1 MLLTLQRAGS
11 SFRRFQPLLTLGYQ
25 QDLHALANDVQTCP
39 MDLQRVKFDAAI
51 ARVENRGIELQAM
64 GVPRTELL
72 PTLAYATALRILRD
86 LLAQGWELGTDDE
99 GIYLLPPAMSLG
111 PQDDPAVAKAALRQS
126 FAFARHAQ
134 LADAPTAAFVQE
146 MERRGVAAVFA
157 DGAEL
162 RDRVIAAARAGVSD
176 LGIRPELEIV
186 SPEGRDPTTGLR
198 LQDIWRYA
206 RHFWSIPYQNT
217 PGRNMFY
224 LVRDAA
230 GPGRPVIGIAALGNP
245 ILGLAQRDDALGWSV
260 TSLRQRLETADAA
273 ERAMLAD
280 HLLSVVD
287 EGISSVLHEGLLEEG
302 SYSPTSIRRLEDLE
316 RRAVRDRR
324 NAMTAAGDAR
334 TTDYR
339 IVRAAHDAV
348 RDGTPDA
355 VDWRAVAETSLYRRK
370 RAHTLADFVRAMLT
384 LHECQVKQSPDELL
398 RMLDSERGRR
408 AVEITLRRIKQRAIA
423 ENVMEIITCGAV
435 PPYGDLLGGKLVA
448 MLLVSPR
455 VVAEFAER
463 YQGRV
468 SLIAS
473 GLKGEPVHRR
483 PNLALLSTSSL
494 YAVGSSQYNRIRVPG
509 DLVGGQGAITYE
521 RIGVT
526 DSFGTVHFAPDTAA
540 ALASIARLAD
550 DNRRDV
556 NYLFGEG
563 MSPKL
568 RILRA
573 GLGALG
579 LDSEVFLRHHSPRLL
594 YGARLCRN
602 SPDVLFGLRDQP
614 DYILRSAVGSDGTSE
629 IAQHWR
635 ERWVRPRLQRVDVLD
650 RIAASRRDTFLLG
663 ASLPPATA
671 THNDFIASAHP
682 QPSATMSTGVRA
694 ADDIE
699 FIERLY
705 RSANSYADRLTGE
718 ELGWIHVDLGLDGY
732 LLDQARAGRQIVVTG
747 NPGDGKTHLIER
759 LRPGFEAVGALV
771 LTDANTLSDDEIL
784 TAWRTCEQDGRPL
797 VLAINEWPLFVLRR
811 KARATGF
818 APVGEALR
826 QVQQAMYYLPP
837 EPLSPKGNVIVVDLN
852 LRNVLAGPVVRKV
865 IERLTDERFYHGLH
879 ESDPVLANRAAL
891 LEARV
896 QARLVALLERVARR
910 GGHTTMRQLVGF
922 IAYLIT
928 GGKPAVERLA
938 QQGTERFSY
947 ATLAFDGG
955 VGGLFDSVRQTFDP
969 KVVTHPSHDADLWR
983 GTTDPAGWLWPEVRL
998 GPQQLPD
1005 SGRRGSYAALKRRFY
1020 FEHAQGSELL
1030 GLLPADEHTFDAFV
1044 EEGLAAQPTLVR
1056 DLVLAVNR
1064 FFEPDCPDSDRD
1076 QLHLWQSHRFDVRA
1090 PETFVALHQVDS
1102 QRFQIELPKLAT
1114 WVAAWLPLEQRLL
1127 RSFALVAQT
1136 GLPATVP
1143 QLLVDRDLFLTL
1155 KEAQRGLGRS
1165 SWTRSA
1171 TRKLTRFVDRL
1182 HQLVD
1187 QAAMVE
1193 VIRVRNTQ
1201 SDLDERFEV
1210 QREPARYLL

>member
-1 MLLTLQRAGS
+1 MLLTLQRAGV

-25 QDLHALANDVQTCP
+25 QDLHALANDLQTCP
-39 MDLQRVKFDAAI
+39 VELQQAKLDAAV
-51 ARVENRGIELQAM
+51 ARVDTRGTELLAM
-64 GVPRTELL
+64 GVPRIELQ
-72 PTLAYATALRILRD
+72 PTLAYATALRLLRD
-86 LLAQGWELGTDDE
+86 LLAQGWGVGTDDE
-99 GIYLLPPAMSLG
+99 GIYLLPPATTLA
-111 PQDDPAVAKAALRQS
+111 PQDDPAVVKQALRQS

-157 DGAEL
+157 DGLEL
-162 RDRVIAAARAGVSD
+162 HDRVTAAMAAGVGD

-186 SPEGRDPTTGLR
+186 TPEGRDATTGLR
-198 LQDIWRYA
+198 LQDVWRYA
-206 RHFWSIPYQNT
+206 RHFWSIPYQST
-217 PGRNMFY
+217 PGRNIFY

-245 ILGLAQRDDALGWSV
+245 ILGLAQRDEALGWSV
-260 TSLRQRLETADAA
+260 ASLRRRLETADAV
-273 ERAMLAD
+273 ERARLAE
-280 HLLSVVD
+280 HLVAVVD
-287 EGISSVLHEGLLEEG
+287 DGISSVLRAGLLDDG
-302 SYSPTSIRRLEDLE
+302 AYSSKSIRHLEELE
-316 RRAVRDRR
+316 YRAIRDRR
-324 NAMTAAGDAR
+324 DAMAVAGDAR
-334 TTDYR
+334 TAEYR
-339 IVRAAHDAV
+339 VVRAAHDAV
-348 RDGTPDA
+348 RDGTPDE
-355 VDWRAVAETSLYRRK
+355 VDWRVVAETSLYRRK
-370 RAHTLADFVRAMLT
+370 RAGTLADFIRAGLT
-384 LHECQVKQSPDELL
+384 LEECRVKQNPDELL

-473 GLKGEPVHRR
+473 GLKGEPVHRQ

-494 YAVGSSQYNRIRVPG
+494 YAIGSSQYNRIRVPG
-509 DLVGGQGAITYE
+509 ELTEGSGSLSYE
-521 RIGVT
+521 RIGAT

-550 DNRRDV
+550 DNRRGV

-594 YGARLCRN
+594 YAARLCRN
-602 SPDVLFGLRDQP
+602 STDVLFGLSDQP
-614 DYILRSAVGSDGTSE
+614 DYILRPVGGSDGTSE

-635 ERWVRPRLQRVDVLD
+635 ERWLRPRLQRADVLD
-650 RIAASRRDTFLLG
+650 RLAASRRDTFLLG
-663 ASLPPATA
+663 ASLPAAA
-671 THNDFIASAHP
+671 THNDFIGLTRPHPSEGLPAEIPAAH
-682 QPSATMSTGVRA
+682 
-694 ADDIE
+694 DIE

-732 LLDQARAGRQIVVTG
+732 LLDQGRADRQIVVTG

-759 LRPGFEAVGALV
+759 LRPDLEALGALV
-771 LTDANTLSDDEIL
+771 LTDANMLSDDAIL
-784 TAWRTCEQDGRPL
+784 TAWQTCEREARPL

-826 QVQQAMYYLPP
+826 QVQQAVYYLPP
-837 EPLSPKGNVIVVDLN
+837 APLPPKGNVIVVDLN
-852 LRNVLAGPVVRKV
+852 LRNVLAGPVVRTV
-865 IERLTDERFYHGLH
+865 IERLTHERFYRGLH
-879 ESDPVLANRAAL
+879 ESDPALANRATL

-896 QARLVALLERVARR
+896 QKRLVALLERVARR

-938 QQGTERFSY
+938 QQGTERCSY
-947 ATLAFDGG
+947 ATLAFEGG
-955 VGGLFDSVRQTFDP
+955 VGELFDAIRQTFDP
-969 KVVTHPSHDADLWR
+969 KVVTHPVHDADLWR
-983 GTTDPAGWLWPEVRL
+983 GVTDPAGWLRPQTHL

-1005 SGRRGSYAALKRRFY
+1005 QGRTGSYAALKRRFY
-1020 FEHAQGSELL
+1020 FEHARGGELL
-1030 GLLPADEHTFDAFV
+1030 DLLPADERMFDTLV

-1064 FFEPDCPDSDRD
+1064 FFEPDCPDTDRD

-1102 QRFQIELPKLAT
+1102 QRFQIEPPKLAS
-1114 WVAAWLPLEQRLL
+1114 WVEAWLPPEQRQL
-1127 RSFALVAQT
+1127 RSFALTAQT
-1136 GLPATVP
+1136 DSAVAVP

-1155 KEAQRGLGRS
+1155 REAQRGLGRS

-1182 HQLVD
+1182 HQL
-1187 QAAMVE
+1187 AARTAVVE